1 MAVVKTK
8 SDLFPDLQAGGVTPD
23 PARARGRSIAIA
35 FTVANLADDSS
46 LSQYH
51 LCDIPADAIL
61 DSRTAFLVSG
71 WGFATVNIGTR
82 TDVDAL
88 VTVAKSAGATVA
100 PIAFGDAKHGLPAWE
115 ALGLAAAPDNGV
127 IGLYAHAT
135 AGATGAGSMK
145 GEVHYRFR

>member
-23 PARARGRSIAIA
+23 PARARGRSICAA
-35 FTVANLADDSS
+35 FAVANLATDNTLSS
-46 LSQYH
+46 YH

-61 DSRTAFLVSG
+61 DSRTAFLVTA
-71 WGFATVNIGTR
+71 WGFAQINIGTR

-88 VTVAKSAGATVA
+88 VTQTKATGNVVT
-100 PIAFGDAKHGLPAWE
+100 PIAFGDAKHGLPAWQ
-115 ALGLAAAPDNGV
+115 ALGLAATPESGL
-127 IGLYAHAT
+127 ISLYAHAS
-135 AGATGAGSMK
+135 ANATGAGSMK